1 MAVFIYNTSMKRLNN
16 ITNKPFKRG
25 DIREDGYL
33 FKQYDLKNKDEN
45 GFFYENWR
53 NPKLLNLD
61 ANLKKEWY
69 ERNKELT
76 KKRARAWAIANPNK
90 KKESVDKWRNNNLDQ
105 HNATNRN
112 WNSNNKPVKAALEG
126 KRRAAQ
132 LQRTPKWLTESDL
145 RMIEAKYSLAAML
158 TRETG
163 IIHHVDHILPLRGKK
178 VSGLHV
184 FSNLRVIPAT
194 DNVKKSNSYQI

>member
-1 MAVFIYNTSMKRLNN
+1 MYNNIMAKDKENQKRL
-16 ITNKPFKRG
+16 
-25 DIREDGYL
+25 
-33 FKQYDLKNKDEN
+33 
-45 GFFYENWR
+45 
-53 NPKLLNLD
+53 
-61 ANLKKEWY
+61 AKKWY
-69 ERNKELT
+69 ERNKELA
-76 KKRARAWAIANPNK
+76 KERAKAWALANPEKRYAIHRKNREK
-90 KKESVDKWRNNNLDQ
+90 DLEN
-105 HNATNRN
+105 HNARNRE
-112 WNSNNKPVKAALEG
+112 WNKNNKPVKAALEG

-163 IIHHVDHILPLRGKK
+163 VIHHVDHIIPLQGKK

-184 FSNLRVIPAT
+184 FSNLRVVLGS

>member
-1 MAVFIYNTSMKRLNN
+1 MYNINMARDKENQKR
-16 ITNKPFKRG
+16 I
-25 DIREDGYL
+25 
-33 FKQYDLKNKDEN
+33 
-45 GFFYENWR
+45 
-53 NPKLLNLD
+53 
-61 ANLKKEWY
+61 AKEWY

-76 KKRARAWAIANPNK
+76 KERARAWHLSNPEKVSEKNISYKSKNK
-90 KKESVDKWRNNNLDQ
+90 EKVTQYNKQWWSENKDKR
-105 HNATNRN
+105 A
-112 WNSNNKPVKAALEG
+112 SYEG

-163 IIHHVDHILPLRGKK
+163 IIHHVDHIIPLQGKK

-184 FSNLRVIPAT
+184 FSNLRVIPGT

>member
-1 MAVFIYNTSMKRLNN
+1 MKRLNP

-25 DIREDGYL
+25 DVREDGYL

-53 NPKLLNLD
+53 NPKSLNLD

-76 KKRARAWAIANPNK
+76 KERARARDLANPEQSAARK
-90 KKESVDKWRNNNLDQ
+90 AKWRKENLQ
-105 HNATNRN
+105 RHNAINRE
-112 WNSNNKPVKAALEG
+112 WFANNKDKRAAYQG
-126 KRRAAQ
+126 KRKAAQ
-132 LQRTPKWLTESDL
+132 LQRTPKWLTESEL

-163 IIHHVDHILPLRGKK
+163 IIHHVDHISPLQGKK

-184 FSNLRVIPAT
+184 FSNLRVIPGT

>member
-1 MAVFIYNTSMKRLNN
+1 MYNTNMARDLENAKR
-16 ITNKPFKRG
+16 
-25 DIREDGYL
+25 
-33 FKQYDLKNKDEN
+33 
-45 GFFYENWR
+45 
-53 NPKLLNLD
+53 
-61 ANLKKEWY
+61 LKKEWY

-76 KKRARAWAIANPNK
+76 KERARARDLANPEQAATRK
-90 KKESVDKWRNNNLDQ
+90 AKWRKENLQQ
-105 HNATNRN
+105 HNAINRE
-112 WNSNNKPVKAALEG
+112 WFANNKDKRAAYQG
-126 KRRAAQ
+126 KRKAAQ

-163 IIHHVDHILPLRGKK
+163 ITHHVDHIIPLQGKK

-184 FSNLRVIPAT
+184 FSNLRVIPGT

>member
-1 MAVFIYNTSMKRLNN
+1 VAVFIYNTGMARDLENVKR
-16 ITNKPFKRG
+16 
-25 DIREDGYL
+25 
-33 FKQYDLKNKDEN
+33 
-45 GFFYENWR
+45 
-53 NPKLLNLD
+53 
-61 ANLKKEWY
+61 LKKEWY

-76 KKRARAWAIANPNK
+76 KERARARDLANPEQAAARK
-90 KKESVDKWRNNNLDQ
+90 AKWRKENLQ
-105 HNATNRN
+105 RHNAINRE
-112 WNSNNKPVKAALEG
+112 WFANNKDKRAAYQG
-126 KRRAAQ
+126 KRKAAQ

-163 IIHHVDHILPLRGKK
+163 TPYHVDHIIPLQGKK

-184 FSNLRVIPAT
+184 FSNLRVIPGT